1 MVMGWLPTAALIV
14 LGIVVLALVGMRV
27 LGALRRA
34 RAASERLNTSVTGR
48 ARRISAGVAELREW
62 RAATAPAVA
71 ETPAAETLATS
82 GSAGSIEATCT
93 AAERNA

>member
-1 MVMGWLPTAALIV
+1 MGWLPTAVLIV
-14 LGIVVLALVGMRV
+14 LGIVLLALPGMRV

-34 RAASERLNTSVTGR
+34 RAASETLNTSVTGR
-48 ARRISAGVAELREW
+48 ARRISAGVAEVRIW
-62 RAATAPAVA
+62 RTATAAVA
-71 ETPAAETLATS
+71 PETPAPETLATS

>member
-1 MVMGWLPTAALIV
+1 MGWLPTAVLIV
-14 LGIVVLALVGMRV
+14 LGIVVLALLGMRV

-34 RAASERLNTSVTGR
+34 RAASETLNTSVTGR
-48 ARRISAGVAELREW
+48 ATRISAGVAEVRLW
-62 RAATAPAVA
+62 RTATAPATP
-71 ETPAAETLATS
+71 ETPAPETLATS